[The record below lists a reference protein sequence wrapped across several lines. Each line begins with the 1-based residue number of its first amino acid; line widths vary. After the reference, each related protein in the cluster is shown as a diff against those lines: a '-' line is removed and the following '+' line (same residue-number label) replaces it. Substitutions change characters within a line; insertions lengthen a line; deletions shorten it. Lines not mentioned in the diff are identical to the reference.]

1 VIFPPNIPTPSS
13 ALYAFPPKGGWG
25 EGLVA
30 SVHDFDSTRYAM
42 EPLAWEAIL
51 TAGTFFVLGA
61 TSPGPSLMV
70 VLRNTLIGGR
80 KQGVACALGHGLG
93 FGLYA
98 GSAVFGLI
106 VLLEQAPDVFLAL
119 QVIGV
124 GLLVWYGW
132 KMWNA
137 SLGEDA
143 SEDLFDG
150 DSSQRQGFTE
160 GFAIAFFNPKI
171 ALFLVAVL
179 AQVLEPGMGMST
191 KLAIGGLG
199 MFIDALWYVIVAMLL
214 TGTRAIDLLRIHGGL
229 VYRATAIALWV
240 FALSVTYSL
249 L

>member
-1 VIFPPNIPTPSS
+1 
-13 ALYAFPPKGGWG
+13 
-25 EGLVA
+25 
-30 SVHDFDSTRYAM
+30 M

-51 TAGTFFVLGA
+51 TAGTFFILGA

-106 VLLEQAPDVFLAL
+106 VLLEQAPDVFLGL
-119 QVIGV
+119 QIVGV
-124 GLLVWYGW
+124 LLLVWYGW
-132 KMWNA
+132 KMWHTT
-137 SLGEDA
+137 LDEPTDVIEVETGK
-143 SEDLFDG
+143 L
-150 DSSQRQGFTE
+150 QRQGFTE

-179 AQVLEPGMGMST
+179 AQVLEPGMGMNT

-199 MFIDALWYVIVAMLL
+199 MFIDAAWYVIVAVLL
-214 TGTRAIDLLRIHGGL
+214 TGTRALEVLRSHGEL
-229 VYRATAIALWV
+229 VYRATAVALWV
-240 FALSVTYSL
+240 FATSVTYSL

>member
-1 VIFPPNIPTPSS
+1 
-13 ALYAFPPKGGWG
+13 
-25 EGLVA
+25 
-30 SVHDFDSTRYAM
+30 M

-51 TAGTFFVLGA
+51 TAGTFFILGA

-106 VLLEQAPDVFLAL
+106 VLLEQAPDVFFLL

-124 GLLVWYGW
+124 GLLLWYGW
-132 KMWNA
+132 KMWHTTLDSNDDVTA
-137 SLGEDA
+137 SPTTL
-143 SEDLFDG
+143 
-150 DSSQRQGFTE
+150 QRQGFTE

-179 AQVLEPGMGMST
+179 AQVLEPGMGMNT

-199 MFIDALWYVIVAMLL
+199 MFIDAVWYVIVAVLL
-214 TGTRAIDLLRIHGGL
+214 TGTRALELLRTHGEL
-229 VYRATAIALWV
+229 VYRATAIALWL
-240 FALSVTYSL
+240 FATSVMYSL